1 MKTGQQHP
9 EEFAHNPS
17 RMMQDMYNKDKM
29 TAASNIAI
37 SLALLIAFSLLSC
50 QKPDQPFV
58 ATVNGEKIPLS
69 EYEIRYKKHW
79 DIIAA
84 GRTSSSAEIEKLK
97 EEILNGMITEKLMI
111 QRAGELSITV
121 NDNELTKKI
130 DEIRKDYGNGDF
142 NGNFPTGIKFDQWKE
157 ELKKRMLM
165 EKLIEK
171 DAYAGIKVLDKEV
184 LDYYRKNIK
193 AFTSTPRVHVAQILT
208 RDEDKAEKIWNR
220 LNMGEDFAAV
230 AREESM
236 TPEASKGGDLGFLP
250 RGVMPEEIDAVIFS
264 IPIGQISRVV
274 KSPYGFHIFKVMKKY
289 MGGQKPFAAARE
301 DILSRLKSQKEEQ
314 AYSVWL
320 QGLRKRARIQINMDA
335 IKESELIKRLQ
346 ENKQ

>member
-1 MKTGQQHP
+1 
-9 EEFAHNPS
+9 
-17 RMMQDMYNKDKM
+17 MMQDMNNQHKM
-29 TAASNIAI
+29 TAVSNIAI
-37 SLALLIAFSLLSC
+37 ILVLIIALSLLSC
-50 QKPDQPFV
+50 RKSDQPFV

-84 GRTSSSAEIEKLK
+84 GKTSSSAEIEKLK
-97 EEILNGMITEKLMI
+97 EEILNAMITEKLMI

-142 NGNFPTGIKFDQWKE
+142 NGNFPPGIKFERWKE

-171 DAYAGIKVLDKEV
+171 DVYAGIKISDKEAI
-184 LDYYRKNIK
+184 DYYRKNIK
-193 AFTSTPRVHVAQILT
+193 AYTSTPRVHVAQILT
-208 RDEDKAEKIWNR
+208 RDADKAEAILNR

-230 AREESM
+230 AREASM
-236 TPEASKGGDLGFLP
+236 TPEASKGGDLGFMP
-250 RGVMPEEIDAVIFS
+250 RGVMPEEIDSVIFS

-289 MGGQKPFAAARE
+289 TGGQKPFAAAKE

-314 AYSVWL
+314 AYSIWL
-320 QGLRKRARIQINMDA
+320 QGLRKRATVQINMGA
-335 IKESELIKRLQ
+335 IKDSESINHLQ